1 MKEIESKPAEI
12 KSRRKLLAGIG
23 ILSLFS
29 FWRTGIFN
37 KKKPVI
43 SCAPPVQKETMKLLS
58 QDGKLVEVEISQI
71 SSKQGKISNQDLQG
85 WIKKQ

>member
-1 MKEIESKPAEI
+1 MKEIESNPGEV

-29 FWRTGIFN
+29 FWRTGLFT
-37 KKKPVI
+37 KKKEII
-43 SCAPPVQKETMKLLS
+43 SCAPPVQKETIKLLS

-71 SSKQGKISNQDLQG
+71 KSRQGKISDQDLQG

>member
-1 MKEIESKPAEI
+1 MKEIESKPGDI

-23 ILSLFS
+23 ILSFFS
-29 FWRTGIFN
+29 IWRTGLFD
-37 KKKPVI
+37 KKKTVI
-43 SCAPPVQKETMKLLS
+43 ACAPPLQKETMKLLS

-71 SSKQGKISNQDLQG
+71 NSRQGKISDQDLQG